1 MIKVLTLTSK
11 DLTWT
16 QIRSRALKHKKIKKY
31 QKSNLFIKTMDGTEN
46 VVSKMIEEAVKKGS
60 NPIDILRL
68 ISELEGSSQMLNL
81 IDEQEDKRIID
92 LLKSKY
98 YKIYFS
104 LKKLDK

>member
-1 MIKVLTLTSK
+1 MKEDFSLT
-11 DLTWT
+11 
-16 QIRSRALKHKKIKKY
+16 
-31 QKSNLFIKTMDGTEN
+31 N
-46 VVSKMIEEAVKKGS
+46 V
-60 NPIDILRL
+60 LRL

-98 YKIYFS
+98 YKIYFT